1 MKKQLVTL
9 AILSGF
15 GLGTMAHTT
24 PADAQQRNLYRCVM
38 KNDAPTTVVDTPR
51 GRIDLIV
58 WKTEIPRGWSPTRRC
73 QEITKRF
80 QTFSDRGALRYVT
93 SGRLNNQPVICVAEN
108 RPGVGISCRNDG
120 LLLTLE
126 HNENP
131 QRVMEQLFDIS
142 ARVRGGSPI
151 TRSIQGGTILAVDR
165 FLEQVEVTEDDEDTE
180 VIDIT
185 DKTPEEISDLIEEEE
200 IEEPQVNPTR
210 CSEEDD
216 QLEETP
222 SVEGEEETQQ

>member
-1 MKKQLVTL
+1 MKKQLIAL
-9 AILSGF
+9 AVLSGLGF
-15 GLGTMAHTT
+15 GSLGQTT
-24 PADAQQRNLYRCVM
+24 PAQAQHRNLYRCIM

-58 WKTEIPRGWSPTRRC
+58 WRTEIPQGWSPTRRC

-108 RPGVGISCRNDG
+108 RPGTGISCRNDG

-142 ARVRGGSPI
+142 ARVRGGNPI
-151 TRSIQGGTILAVDR
+151 TRSVEGGTILAVDR

-180 VIDIT
+180 GIDIT
-185 DKTPEEISDLIEEEE
+185 DKTPEEISELMEEEE
-200 IEEPQVNPTR
+200 VMEEPRVIPAR
-210 CSEEDD
+210 CSGESHDLQPTE
-216 QLEETP
+216 
-222 SVEGEEETQQ
+222 EEETQD

>member
-1 MKKQLVTL
+1 MKNQLIAL
-9 AILSGF
+9 AILSGLS
-15 GLGTMAHTT
+15 LGSLSQHN
-24 PADAQQRNLYRCVM
+24 PAQAQNRNLYRCVM

-58 WKTEIPRGWSPTRRC
+58 WKNELPGGWSPVRRC

-120 LLLTLE
+120 LLLTLAQ
-126 HNENP
+126 NENP

-142 ARVRGGSPI
+142 ARVRGGNPI
-151 TRSIQGGTILAVDR
+151 TRNIQERTILAVDR
-165 FLEQVEVTEDDEDTE
+165 FLDEVDIVEEGEDVE

-185 DKTPEEISDLIEEEE
+185 DASADEISDLMDDGET
-200 IEEPQVNPTR
+200 PNQPMVNPSR
-210 CSEEDD
+210 CS
-216 QLEETP
+216 TP
-222 SVEGEEETQQ
+222 TPELQPVEQ